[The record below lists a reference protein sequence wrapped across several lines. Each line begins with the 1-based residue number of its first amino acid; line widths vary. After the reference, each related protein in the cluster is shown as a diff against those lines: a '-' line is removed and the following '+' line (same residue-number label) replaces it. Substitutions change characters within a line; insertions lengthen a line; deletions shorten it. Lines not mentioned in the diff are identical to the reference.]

1 MTWRPVTARWERGV
15 RRLKAYPTVDS
26 VGSRSMKRS
35 LNQPKRLWTIAM
47 VIQQMVR

>member
-26 VGSRSMKRS
+26 VGSRSMKLS
-35 LNQPKRLWTIAM
+35 LNRLKRLQAIAM
-47 VIQQMVR
+47 VIGQMIR